1 MKALASFIMRG
12 RQWAVLVSAVAA
24 VLSLYLPPLSY
35 ISGAAVALVVL
46 RHGPFE
52 GALVTLGAAV
62 ASAAFGLLAMG
73 TPIPAVGFLLALW
86 LPVYLVSLV
95 LRRTVSLAGTFEAAA
110 VLAGVGV
117 AAAFVLLGDVVLWWR
132 ELLEE
137 LERQIPAVTFGDQL
151 VEVARMMTGLAAGAA
166 LVSLLLSLLLAR
178 WWQALLYNPGGFR
191 EEFHAL
197 RMGRRARLA
206 ALALFAAATLGRWAA
221 EGSSGL
227 GWLGD
232 LAANLAMVAVML
244 FLFEGLAVVHGVIAR
259 MKLGGGWLAALY
271 VLLFLAL
278 PQMVVL
284 LSALGYADAW
294 VDFRSRV
301 KPKGDNEI

>member
-46 RHGPFE
+46 RHGAFE
-52 GALVTLGAAV
+52 GALVTAGAVFA
-62 ASAAFGLLAMG
+62 AAAFGLVAMG
-73 TPIPAVGFLLALW
+73 TPMAAAGFLFALW
-86 LPVYLVSLV
+86 LPLYLAALV
-95 LRRTVSLAGTFEAAA
+95 LRRTVSLALTFEAAA
-110 VLAGVGV
+110 GLAGIGVLA
-117 AAAFVLLGDVVLWWR
+117 AFALLGDPGGWWLA
-132 ELLEE
+132 LLEE
-137 LERQIPAVTFGDQL
+137 FSKEIPAAALGDQAA
-151 VEVARMMTGLAAGAA
+151 EVSRMMTGLAAGAA
-166 LVSLLLSLLLAR
+166 LISLLLSLLLAR

-191 EEFHAL
+191 QEFHAL
-197 RMGRRARLA
+197 RMGRRSRLV
-206 ALALFAAATLGRWAA
+206 ALALFGGA
-221 EGSSGL
+221 S
-227 GWLGD
+227 
-232 LAANLAMVAVML
+232 LAGGMVGELSTNLALVAVML
-244 FLFEGLAVVHGVIAR
+244 FLFEGMAAVHGVVA
-259 MKLGGGWLAALY
+259 KLKLAQGWLVALY

-301 KPKGDNEI
+301 KPRDRNE